1 MHNIWIIVFCNV
13 RLLVFYF
20 ILFYLFIL
28 ENADSIGLM
37 LSENAAPESENSPK
51 FVESE
56 DLDSLSKRQF
66 KTAEI
71 ADALMGSEAPIDPA
85 EIESLIPKNAKDSQA
100 GFLPPCDENSAQCGP
115 LLHVVAG
122 ASLEEEEEGEST
134 ELTQQVGI

>member
-1 MHNIWIIVFCNV
+1 
-13 RLLVFYF
+13 
-20 ILFYLFIL
+20 
-28 ENADSIGLM
+28 M
-37 LSENAAPESENSPK
+37 LSKNAAPESENSPK

-85 EIESLIPKNAKDSQA
+85 EIESLIPKNARDSQA
-100 GFLPPCDENSAQCGP
+100 GFLPPCDENSAQCRS
-115 LLHVVAG
+115 LLHAVAG
-122 ASLEEEEEGEST
+122 ASLEEEEEVEGT